1 MTKLKMGMIG
11 GGIDSF
17 IGSVH
22 RMAAAMDGHIEFV
35 CGALSSTPERSRK
48 SGEQLGLP
56 PERIYGDFIEMIEKE
71 SLLPEE
77 DRMDIVSIT
86 TPNFMH
92 YQPARM
98 ALDHGFHV
106 ICDKPMTMTL
116 NEARKLAKKTE
127 ETGLVFALTHNYT
140 GYPMVKQAKHMVRTG
155 ELGKIRMIAVE
166 YFQGWLNIKLEDT
179 DHKQA
184 SWRADPKRSGKVLT
198 MGDIGTHAENLAEYI
213 TGLKIESLCANLTTH
228 IKGRILDDD
237 GSMLI
242 RYEGGATGTLLAS
255 QMATGEENNLKIRIY
270 GEKGG
275 LEWEQVSPNTLIVK
289 WANKPTEILRTA
301 TQFAGFGK
309 ASQLASRL
317 PAGHPEGFIEAFANI
332 YKNFALTILSRK
344 EGKDPDPEWL
354 DFPNVH
360 DGVRGMA
367 FLETVVESSRSEQK
381 WIRMKN

>member
-1 MTKLKMGMIG
+1 MTKLKMGMVG

-22 RMAAAMDGHIEFV
+22 RMAAAMDRHIELV

-56 PERIYGDFIEMIEKE
+56 PDRIYGDFIEMIEKE
-71 SLLPEE
+71 SRLPEE
-77 DRMDIVSIT
+77 ERMDIVSIT
-86 TPNFMH
+86 TPNYMH

-116 NEARKLAKKTE
+116 EEALDLKDNVGS
-127 ETGLVFALTHNYT
+127 TGLEFALTHNYT

-166 YFQGWLNIKLEDT
+166 YLQGWLNTKVEDMGN
-179 DHKQA
+179 KQA
-184 SWRADPKRSGKVLT
+184 NWRADPKRSGRVLA
-198 MGDIGTHAENLAEYI
+198 MGDVGTHAENLAEYI
-213 TGLKIESLCANLTTH
+213 TGLKIESLCANLTSH
-228 IKGRILDDD
+228 VEGRILDDD

-255 QMATGEENNLKIRIY
+255 QMATGEENNLKIRVY

-275 LEWEQVSPNTLIVK
+275 LEWEQISPNTLIVK

-301 TQFAGFGK
+301 TSFAGFGK

-367 FLETVVESSRSEQK
+367 FLETVVESSQSEQK
-381 WIRMKN
+381 WIRMKK